1 MLPIIASIVSSL
13 IANKLPG
20 VANAVIDKGLT
31 YVSDKL
37 GVELKP
43 NMTPEEIQ
51 KVAEAAMKHE
61 EFMVEQE
68 YKDIA
73 DARDMQ
79 KEAYKQE
86 DIWTKRFLPG
96 LTILLIVLASFFIYF
111 VTFGAIPPENMNFV
125 GGFVEFIKVVFATVV
140 GFWYGSSN
148 GSVRKTNM
156 LVKEMPK

>member
-1 MLPIIASIVSSL
+1 MIPLVGAIVSSL

-20 VANAVIDKGLT
+20 VANAVIDRGID

-37 GVELKP
+37 GIPLKP
-43 NMTPEEIQ
+43 DMTPEEIQ
-51 KVAEAAMKHE
+51 KIREAAMKHE

-79 KEAYKQE
+79 KEAFKQD

-96 LTILLIVLASFFIYF
+96 LTILLILLASFFIYF
-111 VTFGAIPPENMNFV
+111 VTFGTIPPENMNFV

-156 LVKEMPK
+156 IMKEGK

>member
-1 MLPIIASIVSSL
+1 MIPLVGAIVSSL

-20 VANAVIDKGLT
+20 VANAVIDRGID

-37 GVELKP
+37 GIPLKP
-43 NMTPEEIQ
+43 DMTPEEIQ
-51 KVAEAAMKHE
+51 KIREAAMKHE

-79 KEAYKQE
+79 KEAFKQD
-86 DIWTKRFLPG
+86 DIWTKRFLPV
-96 LTILLIVLASFFIYF
+96 LTILLILLASFFIYF
-111 VTFGAIPPENMNFV
+111 VTFGTIPPENMNFV

-156 LVKEMPK
+156 IMKEGK

>member
-1 MLPIIASIVSSL
+1 MIPLIGAIVSSL

-20 VANAVIDKGLT
+20 VANAVIDRGID

-37 GVELKP
+37 GIPLKP
-43 NMTPEEIQ
+43 DMTPEEIQ
-51 KVAEAAMKHE
+51 KIREAAMKHE

-79 KEAYKQE
+79 KEAFKQD
-86 DIWTKRFLPG
+86 DIWAKRFLPG
-96 LTILLIVLASFFIYF
+96 LTILLILLASFFIYF
-111 VTFGAIPPENMNFV
+111 VTFGTIPPENMNFV

-156 LVKEMPK
+156 LLKEGK

>member
-1 MLPIIASIVSSL
+1 MLPIIGAIVSSL
-13 IANKLPG
+13 IANNLPK
-20 VANAVIDKGLT
+20 VAQAVIDRGVD
-31 YVSDKL
+31 YVGDKL

-51 KVAEAAMKHE
+51 KIQEAAMKHE

-79 KEAYKQE
+79 KEAFKQD

-96 LTILLIVLASFFIYF
+96 LTILLILLASFFIYF
-111 VTFGAIPPENMNFV
+111 VTFGTIPPENMNFV

-156 LVKEMPK
+156 IMKEIQK

>member
-1 MLPIIASIVSSL
+1 MIPLVGAIVSSL

-20 VANAVIDKGLT
+20 VANAVIDRGID

-37 GVELKP
+37 GIPLKP
-43 NMTPEEIQ
+43 DMTPEEIQ
-51 KVAEAAMKHE
+51 KIREAAMKHE

-79 KEAYKQE
+79 KEAFKQD

-96 LTILLIVLASFFIYF
+96 LTILLILLASFFIYF
-111 VTFGAIPPENMNFV
+111 VTFGTIPPENMNFV

-156 LVKEMPK
+156 IMKESPK

>member
-1 MLPIIASIVSSL
+1 MLPLIGAIVSSL
-13 IANKLPG
+13 IANNLPK
-20 VANAVIDKGLT
+20 VAQAVIDKGVD
-31 YVSDKL
+31 YVGDKL

-51 KVAEAAMKHE
+51 KIQDAAMKHE

-86 DIWTKRFLPG
+86 DVWTKRFLPS
-96 LTILLIVLASFFIYF
+96 LTVLLIVLASFFIYF
-111 VTFGAIPPENMNFV
+111 VTFGTIPPENMNFV

-156 LVKEMPK
+156 IMKEMQK

>member
-1 MLPIIASIVSSL
+1 MIPLIGAIVSSL

-20 VANAVIDKGLT
+20 VANAVIDRGID

-37 GVELKP
+37 GIPLKP
-43 NMTPEEIQ
+43 DMTPEEIQ
-51 KVAEAAMKHE
+51 KIREAAMKHE

-96 LTILLIVLASFFIYF
+96 LTVLLIVLASFFIYF
-111 VTFGAIPPENMNFV
+111 VTFGTIPPENMNFV

-148 GSVRKTNM
+148 GSVRKTN
-156 LVKEMPK
+156 LLLKEGK

>member
-1 MLPIIASIVSSL
+1 MIPLVGAIVSSL

-20 VANAVIDKGLT
+20 VANAVIDRGID

-37 GVELKP
+37 GIPLKP
-43 NMTPEEIQ
+43 DMTPVEIQ
-51 KVAEAAMKHE
+51 KIREAAMKHE

-79 KEAYKQE
+79 KAAFKQE

-96 LTILLIVLASFFIYF
+96 LTILLILLASFFIYF
-111 VTFGAIPPENMNFV
+111 VTFGTIPPENMNFV

-156 LVKEMPK
+156 IMKESPK

>member
-1 MLPIIASIVSSL
+1 MIPLVGAIVSSL

-20 VANAVIDKGLT
+20 VANAVIDRGID

-37 GVELKP
+37 GIPLKP
-43 NMTPEEIQ
+43 DMTPEEIQ
-51 KVAEAAMKHE
+51 KIREAAMKHE

-79 KEAYKQE
+79 KEAFKQD

-96 LTILLIVLASFFIYF
+96 LTILLILLASFFIYF
-111 VTFGAIPPENMNFV
+111 VTFGTIPPENMNFV

-156 LVKEMPK
+156 IMKESSK

>member
-1 MLPIIASIVSSL
+1 MIPLVGAIVSSL

-20 VANAVIDKGLT
+20 VANAVIDRGID

-37 GVELKP
+37 GIPLKP
-43 NMTPEEIQ
+43 DMTPEEIQ
-51 KVAEAAMKHE
+51 KIREAAMKHE

-79 KEAYKQE
+79 KEAFKQE

-96 LTILLIVLASFFIYF
+96 LTILLILLASFFIYF
-111 VTFGAIPPENMNFV
+111 VTFGTIPPENMNFV

-156 LVKEMPK
+156 IMKEGK